1 MSPTA
6 PPEGRRGLGPVMIL
20 FRIIGVLA
28 LTVLTLTT
36 VVSVAWRY
44 FLDDPIF
51 GVEDVSSISL
61 AVFVAAAVATAAW
74 ERSHIA
80 VDLVT
85 NMMSPPLQRLAAF
98 IAALV
103 GLGTVGLACYALIS
117 KGSCGQACGQ
127 FTANLSIPHM
137 PFYFFFA
144 AAFAFYALLLA
155 LDLIGALRPAGPS
168 DESAL

>member
-1 MSPTA
+1 
-6 PPEGRRGLGPVMIL
+6 MIL
-20 FRIIGVLA
+20 FRIIGALA
-28 LTVLTLTT
+28 LTALTLTT

-61 AVFVAAAVATAAW
+61 AVFVAAAVATTAW

-80 VDLVT
+80 VDLLT
-85 NMMSPPLQRLAAF
+85 NMMAPPLQRLAALT
-98 IAALV
+98 AALV
-103 GLGTVGLACYALIS
+103 GLGTVVLACYALIS

-144 AAFAFYALLLA
+144 AAFAFYAVLLA
-155 LDLIGALRPAGPS
+155 LDLIGVLRPGSS
-168 DESAL
+168 DESTQ